1 MAMKSVKSL
10 VLPSTLSQYRMTMM
24 TIVTMMTMVP
34 SSLSQYKIVR
44 HNPFASLTPTLAEY
58 TVEGEDG
65 EVLNLSCPGETRIV
79 ITAASYQPANNSSNC
94 ALASPLLQVKL
105 GSSSTSSL
113 RVKIEVFALPGADV
127 LPAQALLF
135 SGSVTSLLV
144 LLHLVVHLHLLP
156 NLRPLSLPD
165 QGGEGVVPLQTRG
178 LQICGYLSVRSR
190 SPALPFLSRG
200 IGTRFTINI

>member
-1 MAMKSVKSL
+1 ML
-10 VLPSTLSQYRMTMM
+10 VPSTLSQYRMTMLTM
-24 TIVTMMTMVP
+24 VTMMTMVP

-105 GSSSTSSL
+105 GSSSTS
-113 RVKIEVFALPGADV
+113 
-127 LPAQALLF
+127 
-135 SGSVTSLLV
+135 
-144 LLHLVVHLHLLP
+144 
-156 NLRPLSLPD
+156 PLS
-165 QGGEGVVPLQTRG
+165 Q
-178 LQICGYLSVRSR
+178 
-190 SPALPFLSRG
+190 
-200 IGTRFTINI
+200 N